1 MALTSKSNFY
11 DNRTYKFESEKRQK
25 RRIKFSLEILY
36 PRLNDES
43 VHEKYGTDDSVLQ
56 AVNLSE
62 HGICFKS
69 KIKISVGDFINFSLK
84 VADNPSFWCMAVVKW
99 VNIDDNS
106 YVAGCEFISQTLV
119 QIQAIR
125 EYVQGLSC

>member
-1 MALTSKSNFY
+1 MALTSKSNLY
-11 DNRTYKFESEKRQK
+11 DDRTYKYESEKRQK
-25 RRIKFSLEILY
+25 QRVKFLVEILY

-43 VHEKYGTDDSVLQ
+43 IYEKYGTDESVLQ

-69 KIKISVGDFINFSLK
+69 KMKLKVGDFINFSLR
-84 VADNPSFWCMAVVKW
+84 VGNNPSFWCMAVVKW
-99 VNIDDNS
+99 VNIDDDS

-125 EYVQGLSC
+125 EYVQGIS

>member
-1 MALTSKSNFY
+1 MALTSESNFY
-11 DNRTYKFESEKRQK
+11 DDRIYKYESEKRQK
-25 RRIKFSLEILY
+25 QRIKFLVEILY

-43 VHEKYGTDDSVLQ
+43 LYEKYGTDDSVLQ

-69 KIKISVGDFINFSLK
+69 KIKLKVGDFINFSLR
-84 VADNPSFWCMAVVKW
+84 VGNNPSFWCMAVVKW

-125 EYVQGLSC
+125 EYVQEIS

>member
-11 DNRTYKFESEKRQK
+11 ENRIYKYEHEKRQK
-25 RRIKFSLEILY
+25 QRIKFSLKILY

-43 VHEKYGTDDSVLQ
+43 IYEKYGKDDSVLQ
-56 AVNLSE
+56 AVDLSE

-69 KIKISVGDFINFSLK
+69 KIKLNVGDFINFSLRIGN
-84 VADNPSFWCMAVVKW
+84 NPSFWCMAVVKH
-99 VNIDDNS
+99 VNFDDNA
-106 YVAGCEFISQTLV
+106 YVSGCEFISQTLV

-125 EYVQGLSC
+125 EYIQEIS